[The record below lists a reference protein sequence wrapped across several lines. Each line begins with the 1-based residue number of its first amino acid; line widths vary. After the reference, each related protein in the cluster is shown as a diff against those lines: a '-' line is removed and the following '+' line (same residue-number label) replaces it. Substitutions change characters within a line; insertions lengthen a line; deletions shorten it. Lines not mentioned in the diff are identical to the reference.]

1 MIFSDST
8 RRCLIG
14 AVLCLALLGLN
25 GPVKA
30 QESGAGLEDEVAAV
44 LEKQSQLESTRDL
57 IVQLDD
63 LAAQGHSLNPRA
75 TMFRRD
81 QLSLTAARQFLDLLN
96 SIDDLPAENPVR
108 VKLEKELENLLH
120 ESDHRSL
127 DRVKELRQQI
137 KDEQTVLT
145 DLSGTDRLEGQAYL
159 NTMQEMYVLKLKAAS
174 EILIRR
180 EAIGI
185 ESSQMRADVSTLLIL
200 GAERLAA
207 LLELSQALSSELA
220 RGRSV
225 DPDNAELAVMI
236 GTNQLQK
243 DEWLDQLGTLV
254 NEMRSLKIDSTLYR
268 TTLIKHQGA
277 VSKEFFDLEVIGGV
291 LAEAWA
297 SFKDYL
303 SGRSFDF
310 FLRIFVVLVILYAFH
325 LLSKISRST
334 VRKSLNRTRRD
345 MSTLQRNLLIKASGV
360 VVMTVGVLI
369 AIGQMG
375 ISLGPMLAGLGV
387 AGFIIGFALQDS
399 LANFA
404 AGGMILIY
412 RPFDVDDFVEVAGV
426 NGFVKHMSLVSTT
439 ILTIDN
445 QTLVIPNN
453 KIWGDVIKNVTA
465 QKARRVDLLIGVS
478 YGDDVEKV
486 ETVLEEILAA
496 DDRILP
502 DPPPLI
508 KLHELGDSSVNFI
521 VRPWVARED
530 YWNVYWDTLRAVKIR
545 FDREGISI
553 PFPQRDVHLY
563 PSD

>member
-14 AVLCLALLGLN
+14 AVLYLALLGLN

-30 QESGAGLEDEVAAV
+30 QESEVDLKDEIAAV
-44 LEKQSQLESTRDL
+44 LEKQSQLESTKDL
-57 IVQLDD
+57 IAQLDE
-63 LAAQGHSLNPRA
+63 LAEQGYSLNPRA

-81 QLSLTAARQFLDLLN
+81 QLSLTAARQFLDLLD

-108 VKLEKELENLLH
+108 VKLAKALEDLLH

-127 DRVKELRQQI
+127 DRLKALRQQI
-137 KDEQTVLT
+137 KDEQADLAE
-145 DLSGTDRLEGQAYL
+145 LSGVDRLEGQAYL
-159 NTMQEMYVLKLKAAS
+159 NTMQEMYVSKLKAAS
-174 EILIRR
+174 EILTRR

-185 ESSQMRADVSTLLIL
+185 ESSQMRADVTTLLIL

-207 LLELSQALSSELA
+207 LLELSEALSSELA
-220 RGRSV
+220 RERSV
-225 DPDNAELAVMI
+225 DPANAELAVMI

-243 DEWLDQLGTLV
+243 NEWLDQLGTLV

-268 TTLIKHQGA
+268 AKLIKHQSA

-325 LLSKISRST
+325 LLSKIIRST
-334 VRKSLNRTRRD
+334 VKKSLNRTRRD
-345 MSTLQRNLLIKASGV
+345 LSTLQTNLLIKASGV
-360 VVMTVGVLI
+360 VVMAVGVLI
-369 AIGQMG
+369 AIGQIG

-486 ETVLEEILAA
+486 ETVLKEILAA

-530 YWNVYWDTLRAVKIR
+530 YWNVYWDTLRTIKIR